1 MYVWESGGDVV
12 GGREG
17 GYISSSD
24 NDAIPDERT
33 ALVAVKEGKRNSGP
47 RKKGRKRRSK
57 GKKSV
62 GKKCEGLG

>member
-1 MYVWESGGDVV
+1 MCIGG
-12 GGREG
+12 EG

-24 NDAIPDERT
+24 NDAIPDEHT
-33 ALVAVKEGKRNSGP
+33 TLVAVKEGRGNSGP

-62 GKKCEGLG
+62 GK